1 MFNGDKLCQS
11 RALLNNGSFRSHHIY
26 KRHDQQTCYIL
37 VLILPKKYF
46 QGDERFQS
54 YKFFIQCE
62 FYDKPS
68 HSKKTHMHT
77 FCSFPIQFKGITAQ
91 KILFS
96 MPPVH
101 IQYLDLI
108 TRYRLQTLVFSPDI
122 NLQELIKHNKVLQT
136 ISTESS
142 FECIQHKHG

>member
-1 MFNGDKLCQS
+1 
-11 RALLNNGSFRSHHIY
+11 
-26 KRHDQQTCYIL
+26 
-37 VLILPKKYF
+37 
-46 QGDERFQS
+46 
-54 YKFFIQCE
+54 
-62 FYDKPS
+62 
-68 HSKKTHMHT
+68 MHT

-122 NLQELIKHNKVLQT
+122 NLQELIKHNKVVKTLIKHNKVVKT
-136 ISTESS
+136 LSTESS